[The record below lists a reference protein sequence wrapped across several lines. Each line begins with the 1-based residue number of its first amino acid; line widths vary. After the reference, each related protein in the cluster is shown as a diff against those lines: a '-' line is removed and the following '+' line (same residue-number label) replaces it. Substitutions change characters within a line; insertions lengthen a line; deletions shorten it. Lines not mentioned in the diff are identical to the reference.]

1 MPFRV
6 RLLIVLFGTNSVIQ
20 FILPHSAKA
29 FNSLRHMVGQFA
41 KRILLV
47 TVPNVVQ
54 LLKNANLK
62 LMASPHGV
70 GVCTKIFWLI
80 ALTFLCGI
88 TTVQGQTLSSFDFL
102 RLEPSA
108 QAAALGG
115 TSLTTT
121 SNQGNVLFYNPAL
134 LGKDL
139 DGNLSV
145 SWLNHLSDL
154 QAGALTYAQHLGP
167 LGTGAVGVR
176 FFHWGSITRADIHG
190 ERNGTFS
197 SSNLALSAGL
207 SRSWQSRLRYGA
219 SIHLLYASVGQFN
232 AIAAAVDIGAAYHIS
247 EQGFVAS
254 AAVTNTGVVLSSL
267 GPTRDELPMDI
278 RIAVSKR
285 LKYIPVL
292 VGLTLHN
299 LQNVHRITA
308 VDDGFRHAIFS
319 LQFQAIPA
327 FHLRLGY
334 SHRKRNLKSDR
345 RLDLAGTAVG
355 FGLRVRGFQVD
366 YAFSSWSFAGLH
378 QFTVARKFN
387 RRRQ

>member
-1 MPFRV
+1 
-6 RLLIVLFGTNSVIQ
+6 
-20 FILPHSAKA
+20 
-29 FNSLRHMVGQFA
+29 MVSQFA

-47 TVPNVVQ
+47 TVPSVVQ
-54 LLKNANLK
+54 SPTSVNLNFVIK
-62 LMASPHGV
+62 PFRVAV
-70 GVCTKIFWLI
+70 RTTTFWLT

-88 TTVQGQTLSSFDFL
+88 TAAQGQTLSSFDFL

-115 TSLTTT
+115 TSLSAT

-134 LGKDL
+134 LGEDL
-139 DGNLSV
+139 DRNLSV

-154 QAGALTYAQHLGP
+154 QAGALTYAQHFGP
-167 LGTGAVGVR
+167 IGTGAVGVR
-176 FFHWGSITRADIHG
+176 FFHWGSIAKADIYG

-197 SSNLALSAGL
+197 SSNLALTAGL
-207 SRSWQSRLRYGA
+207 SRSWQSGLRYGG
-219 SIHLLYASVGQFN
+219 SIHLIYTSVGQFN
-232 AIAAAVDIGAAYHIS
+232 AIAAAVDVGAAYQIP

-254 AAVTNTGVVLSSL
+254 AAVTNTGIVLSSL

-285 LKYIPVL
+285 LRYIPVL
-292 VGLTLHN
+292 FGLTVHN
-299 LQNVHRITA
+299 LQNAHEIKA

-319 LQFQAIPA
+319 LQFEAIPA

>member
-1 MPFRV
+1 MVFS
-6 RLLIVLFGTNSVIQ
+6 RLIYRSYKEQIQLHSLSPSLCRSTQLFS
-20 FILPHSAKA
+20 
-29 FNSLRHMVGQFA
+29 HMVSQFA

-47 TVPNVVQ
+47 PASGVVHPPKNV
-54 LLKNANLK
+54 KPK
-62 LMASPHGV
+62 HMAKPSAV
-70 GVCTKIFWLI
+70 IVRTNIFWLS
-80 ALTFLCGI
+80 ALTFICGI
-88 TTVQGQTLSSFDFL
+88 NTVHSQTLSSFDFL

-115 TSLTTT
+115 TSLSTT

-134 LGKDL
+134 LGEDL

-154 QAGALTYAQHLGP
+154 QAGALTYAQDFGP
-167 LGTGAVGVR
+167 IGTGAVGVR
-176 FFHWGSITRADIHG
+176 FFHWGSITKADIYG

-197 SSNLALSAGL
+197 SSNLALTAGL
-207 SRSWQSRLRYGA
+207 SRSWQSGLRYGG
-219 SIHLLYASVGQFN
+219 SIHLIYASVGQFN
-232 AIAAAVDIGAAYHIS
+232 ALAAAVDVGAAYHIP

-254 AAVTNTGVVLSSL
+254 AAVTNTGIVLSSL

-292 VGLTLHN
+292 FGLTLHN
-299 LQNVHRITA
+299 LQNAHEIKA
-308 VDDGFRHAIFS
+308 VDEGFRHAIFS
-319 LQFQAIPA
+319 LQFEAIPA

-378 QFTVARKFN
+378 QFTIARRFN

>member
-1 MPFRV
+1 MA
-6 RLLIVLFGTNSVIQ
+6 S
-20 FILPHSAKA
+20 
-29 FNSLRHMVGQFA
+29 QFA

-47 TVPNVVQ
+47 SAPGAGQPPKNVE
-54 LLKNANLK
+54 LN
-62 LMASPHGV
+62 LMANPCSV
-70 GVCTKIFWLI
+70 VVRTNIFWLT
-80 ALTFLCGI
+80 ALTILCGI
-88 TTVQGQTLSSFDFL
+88 NTVHGQTLSSFDFL

-115 TSLTTT
+115 TSLSTT

-134 LGKDL
+134 LGEDL

-154 QAGALTYAQHLGP
+154 QAGALTYAQNLGP
-167 LGTGAVGVR
+167 IGTGAVGVR
-176 FFHWGSITRADIHG
+176 FFHWGSIAKADIYG

-207 SRSWQSRLRYGA
+207 SRSWQSGLRYGG
-219 SIHLLYASVGQFN
+219 SIHLIYTSVGQFN
-232 AIAAAVDIGAAYHIS
+232 AIAAAVDVGAAYHIPD
-247 EQGFVAS
+247 QGFVAS
-254 AAVTNTGVVLSSL
+254 AAVTNAGIVLSSL

-278 RIAVSKR
+278 RIVVSKR
-285 LKYIPVL
+285 LRYIPVL
-292 VGLTLHN
+292 FGLTLHN
-299 LQNVHRITA
+299 LQNAHQITA

-319 LQFQAIPA
+319 LQFEAIPA

-334 SHRKRNLKSDR
+334 SHRKRNLKSER

-378 QFTVARKFN
+378 QFTLARKFN

>member
-1 MPFRV
+1 
-6 RLLIVLFGTNSVIQ
+6 
-20 FILPHSAKA
+20 
-29 FNSLRHMVGQFA
+29 MVSQFA
-41 KRILLV
+41 NRILLV
-47 TVPNVVQ
+47 TVPSVVQ
-54 LLKNANLK
+54 SPTSVNLK
-62 LMASPHGV
+62 FVIKPFRVAV
-70 GVCTKIFWLI
+70 RTTTFWLT

-88 TTVQGQTLSSFDFL
+88 TAAQGQTLSSFDFL

-115 TSLTTT
+115 TSLSTT

-134 LGKDL
+134 LGEDL

-154 QAGALTYAQHLGP
+154 QAGALTYAQYLGP
-167 LGTGAVGVR
+167 IGTGAVGVR
-176 FFHWGSITRADIHG
+176 FFHWGSITKADVYG

-197 SSNLALSAGL
+197 SSNLALSASV
-207 SRSWQSRLRYGA
+207 SRSWQSGLRYGG
-219 SIHLLYASVGQFN
+219 SIHLIYASVGQFN
-232 AIAAAVDIGAAYHIS
+232 AIAAAVDVGAAYHIP

-254 AAVTNTGVVLSSL
+254 AAVTNTGIVLSSL

-278 RIAVSKR
+278 RIVVSKR

-292 VGLTLHN
+292 FGLTLHN
-299 LQNVHRITA
+299 LQNAHQITA

-319 LQFQAIPA
+319 LQFEAIPA

>member
-1 MPFRV
+1 MTAPS
-6 RLLIVLFGTNSVIQ
+6 IVHT
-20 FILPHSAKA
+20 
-29 FNSLRHMVGQFA
+29 
-41 KRILLV
+41 
-47 TVPNVVQ
+47 
-54 LLKNANLK
+54 LKNANLK
-62 LMASPHGV
+62 LMANPSGV
-70 GVCTKIFWLI
+70 VVRTNVFWLS
-80 ALTFLCGI
+80 ALALLCGI

-115 TSLTTT
+115 TSLSIT

-134 LGKDL
+134 LGEDL
-139 DGNLSV
+139 DGNLSI

-154 QAGALTYAQHLGP
+154 QAGALTYTQNLGP
-167 LGTGAVGVR
+167 IGTGAVGAR
-176 FFHWGSITRADIHG
+176 FFHWGSITRADIYG

-197 SSNLALSAGL
+197 SSNIALSAGL
-207 SRSWQSRLRYGA
+207 SRSWQSGLRYGA
-219 SIHLLYASVGQFN
+219 SIHMIYASVGQFN
-232 AIAAAVDIGAAYHIS
+232 AIAAAVDVGAAYHLPD
-247 EQGFVAS
+247 QGFVAS
-254 AAVTNTGVVLSSL
+254 AAVTNTGITLSSL

-292 VGLTLHN
+292 FGLTLHN
-299 LQNVHRITA
+299 LQNVHQITA

-319 LQFQAIPA
+319 LQFEAIPA

-378 QFTVARKFN
+378 QFTIARKFN

>member
-1 MPFRV
+1 M
-6 RLLIVLFGTNSVIQ
+6 G
-20 FILPHSAKA
+20 
-29 FNSLRHMVGQFA
+29 GQFA

-47 TVPNVVQ
+47 TVPGVVQ
-54 LLKNANLK
+54 SPKGVNLK
-62 LMASPHGV
+62 LVINPFRVAVRPN
-70 GVCTKIFWLI
+70 IFWLT
-80 ALTFLCGI
+80 ALLCLCGI
-88 TTVQGQTLSSFDFL
+88 TTAQGQTLSSFDFL

-115 TSLTTT
+115 TSLTAT

-134 LGKDL
+134 LGEDL
-139 DGNLSV
+139 DRNLSV

-154 QAGALTYAQHLGP
+154 QAGALTYAHNLGP
-167 LGTGAVGVR
+167 IGTGAVGVR
-176 FFHWGSITRADIHG
+176 FFHWGRITEADIYG

-197 SSNLALSAGL
+197 SSNVALSAGL

-219 SIHLLYASVGQFN
+219 SIHLIYASVAQFN
-232 AIAAAVDIGAAYHIS
+232 AIAAAVDVGAAYHIP

-254 AAVTNTGVVLSSL
+254 MAVTNAGITLSSL
-267 GPTRDELPMDI
+267 GPTRDEVPMDI

-292 VGLTLHN
+292 FGLTFHD
-299 LQNVHRITA
+299 LQNAHQITT

-378 QFTVARKFN
+378 QFTVARKLN
-387 RRRQ
+387 KRRQ

>member
-1 MPFRV
+1 
-6 RLLIVLFGTNSVIQ
+6 
-20 FILPHSAKA
+20 
-29 FNSLRHMVGQFA
+29 MVGQFA

-47 TVPNVVQ
+47 TAPSIVHT
-54 LLKNANLK
+54 LKNANLK
-62 LMASPHGV
+62 LMANPSGV
-70 GVCTKIFWLI
+70 VARTNVFWLS
-80 ALTFLCGI
+80 ALALLCGI

-115 TSLTTT
+115 TSLSIT

-134 LGKDL
+134 LGEDL
-139 DGNLSV
+139 DGNLSI

-154 QAGALTYAQHLGP
+154 QAGALTYTQNLGP
-167 LGTGAVGVR
+167 IGTGAVGVR
-176 FFHWGSITRADIHG
+176 FFHWGSITRADIYG

-197 SSNLALSAGL
+197 SSNIALSAGL
-207 SRSWQSRLRYGA
+207 SRSWQSGLRYGA
-219 SIHLLYASVGQFN
+219 SIHMIYASVGQFN
-232 AIAAAVDIGAAYHIS
+232 AIAAAVDVGAAYHLPD
-247 EQGFVAS
+247 QGFVAS
-254 AAVTNTGVVLSSL
+254 AAVTNTGITLSSL

-292 VGLTLHN
+292 FGLTLHN
-299 LQNVHRITA
+299 LQNVYQITA

-319 LQFQAIPA
+319 LQFEAIPA

-345 RLDLAGTAVG
+345 RLDLAGTGVG

-366 YAFSSWSFAGLH
+366 YAYSSWSFAGLH
-378 QFTVARKFN
+378 QFTMARKFN